1 MSGSVD
7 ISFKCPNCGALIE
20 LNGYELNEPNWA
32 ADHARDQ
39 LVESD
44 GEACC
49 ENCGESYTLWVW
61 NDFDCV
67 LVQIEGDE
75 PEDLFIDNL
84 SYEDDSDYDYDEY
97 IEFVSDKLQIQ
108 TFVDSFL
115 SKIKSDFINYV
126 NQCKKSGNSL
136 CDVNIDFREKVLYER
151 KEIQQHYFLRY
162 FYAYFLEYH
171 YIYKKINLEKFNV
184 LSIGCGPY
192 VDLASLYFVIG
203 KAKEKIKYYG
213 VDPVDWNYKDD
224 LEKANSCCFFHGT
237 LDSYLKDGDISEHN
251 VFIFPKSMEYLDI
264 SLLVNKIEQ
273 TIFKEKRIY
282 LILNGMEKNFESD
295 EKKLDV
301 LSCAFFDVGYRES
314 GSLKREKNIAERF
327 KDLPEQIQYTDKNW
341 LTTLSKECV
350 QKTKCFKECPLD
362 RYPILKTTS
371 FFYKIIRLEKYDS
384 QCK

>member
-20 LNGYELNEPNWA
+20 LKEYELNEPNWA

-39 LVESD
+39 LVDSD
-44 GEACC
+44 GDAYCKK
-49 ENCGESYTLWVW
+49 CGESFTLWVL
-61 NDFDCV
+61 NDFDSV
-67 LVQIEGDE
+67 YVQIEGCE

-97 IEFVSDKLQIQ
+97 IESVPDKLQIQ
-108 TFVDSFL
+108 TFIDSFL
-115 SKIKSDFINYV
+115 SKIKSDFINYI
-126 NQCKKSGNSL
+126 NQCKKSGATL
-136 CDVNIDFREKVLYER
+136 CDVNIDFRENVLYER

-213 VDPVDWNYKDD
+213 IDPVDWNYKDD
-224 LEKANSCCFFHGT
+224 LEKADLCCFFHGF
-237 LDSYLKDGDISEHN
+237 LDFYLKDCDISEHN
-251 VFIFPKSMEYLDI
+251 IFVFPKSMEYLDI

-273 TIFKEKRIY
+273 TVFKEKTIY
-282 LILNGMEKNFESD
+282 LVLNGMQKNFESD
-295 EKKLDV
+295 EEKLDM
-301 LSCAFFDVGYRES
+301 LSRAFSDVGYRER
-314 GSLKREKNIAERF
+314 GALTREKNIVERF
-327 KDLPEQIQYTDKNW
+327 KDFPEQIQYTDKDW
-341 LTTLSKECV
+341 LKTLSKECV
-350 QKTKCFKECPLD
+350 QKTKCIKECPLD
-362 RYPILKTTS
+362 KYPILKTTS
-371 FFYKIIRLEKYDS
+371 FFYKIIRLEKYDY
-384 QCK
+384 

>member
-20 LNGYELNEPNWA
+20 LKEYELNEPNWA

-44 GEACC
+44 GEASC
-49 ENCGESYTLWVW
+49 EDCGESFTLWVW
-61 NDFDCV
+61 NDFDGV
-67 LVQIEGDE
+67 YVQIEGDE

-84 SYEDDSDYDYDEY
+84 SYEDDSDYDEY
-97 IEFVSDKLQIQ
+97 IENVPDKLQIQ

-115 SKIKSDFINYV
+115 SKIKSDFIKYI
-126 NQCKKSGNSL
+126 NQCKKSGTSL
-136 CDVNIDFREKVLYER
+136 CDLNIDFRGRVQYER

-192 VDLASLYFVIG
+192 IDLASLYFAIG

-213 VDPVDWNYKDD
+213 IDPVDWNYKDD
-224 LEKANSCCFFHGT
+224 LEKANLCCFFHGT
-237 LDSYLKDGDISEHN
+237 LDSSLEECDISDFN
-251 VFIFPKSMEYLDI
+251 VFIFPKSMEYLDV

-273 TIFKEKRIY
+273 TVFKEKTIY
-282 LILNGMEKNFESD
+282 LVLNGMEKKFESD
-295 EKKLDV
+295 EEKLDV
-301 LSCAFFDVGYRES
+301 LSRAFSDVGYREN
-314 GSLKREKNIAERF
+314 GFLTREKDFAERF
-327 KDLPEQIQYTDKNW
+327 NDLPEQIQYPDKYW
-341 LTTLSKECV
+341 LTTLSKECI
-350 QKTKCFKECPLD
+350 QKTKCLKECPLD

-371 FFYKIIRLEKYDS
+371 FFYKIIRLENYDY
-384 QCK
+384 